1 MLNAGLKAH
10 WKRLRAG
17 KQDALFS
24 LYHAL
29 YFHLMRYGLSVCGD
43 DELTKDC
50 INQLF
55 LKLWERRTKLGEVDD
70 VRAYLFTA
78 LRRGIIDELSYS
90 QRLDK
95 ALIHKL
101 ERDPDSDL
109 SYEEILIRVEKDAEM
124 KKKIEFALKQ
134 LTPRQLELV
143 KLRFYE
149 GLSYQ
154 EISKKFNHSVK
165 TSYNI
170 IYEAI
175 KSLKKIL
182 K

>member
-1 MLNAGLKAH
+1 
-10 WKRLRAG
+10 
-17 KQDALFS
+17 
-24 LYHAL
+24 
-29 YFHLMRYGLSVCGD
+29 MRYGLSVCGD

-55 LKLWERRTKLGEVDD
+55 LKLWDRRTKLGEVRE
-70 VRAYLFTA
+70 VRSYLFSA
-78 LRRGIIDELSYS
+78 LRRQIIDELSYS
-90 QRLDK
+90 KRLDK

-109 SYEEILIRVEKDAEM
+109 SYEEILILVEKDAEM
-124 KKKIEFALKQ
+124 KTKIEFALKQ
-134 LTPRQLELV
+134 LTPRQLELI

-149 GLSYQ
+149 GLSYE
-154 EISKKFNHSVK
+154 EIADKFNHSVK

-175 KSLKKIL
+175 KTLKKTL